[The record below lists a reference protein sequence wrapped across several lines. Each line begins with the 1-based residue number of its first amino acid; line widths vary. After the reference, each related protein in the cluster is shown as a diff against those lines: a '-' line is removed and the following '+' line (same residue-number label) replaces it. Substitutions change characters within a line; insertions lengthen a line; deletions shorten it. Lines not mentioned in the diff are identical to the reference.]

1 MVTLMPARFILLLFT
16 IILLAGSGPARAQP
30 ASGDTEVN
38 ASVDKNPVIAGE
50 TFVLTLT
57 VNEAVSANSW
67 QPGAELGAFRVLNTS
82 TSSNTQIINGEVS
95 RTTAFRTLLQ
105 APAPGRYQIPAI
117 TLSNASSQ
125 PIELEVIA
133 AGDETSQAAQR
144 DVFMKASIDASEVYL
159 QQQVKL
165 NARLYLAANLQSGNI
180 IPPQLDSAEISQL
193 GSDKETYEII
203 NGRRF
208 QVFQRTYLIT
218 PQRSGELTING
229 PVFNGQIAVASPG
242 SVFSSFNST
251 EQVTT
256 ATEDIPLTV
265 LPVPDNWPADAP
277 WLPVQLATLSLELAA
292 NDEQAP
298 AEIPVGQP
306 LTLSYRLTVV
316 GVSPDQMPRLQPPAM
331 ENASVYAESPQS
343 ASTERNNSL
352 IAQQVLTVAVIPRAA
367 GTLTIPELRIPWFNT
382 QTGRIQ
388 YASTAPVQLTVTAP
402 QGLQPAPPEAPAA
415 TSVDTG
421 QLVTAEVPAA
431 SQSEPIKTWWPVV
444 AAAFAILWLISTLIA
459 YRLYRRQGMQAS
471 AGISTATDTARE
483 SPAAQL
489 RQIKQACDNNDAMAA
504 EHALRNWAQQHL
516 QLTDTSFA
524 GIADYFGHTPFR
536 SQLSHLSNCRYGSKH
551 NDWLEGKALWR
562 ALQAAIRSK
571 QKDSSDTPDSAL
583 PQLYPR

>member
-1 MVTLMPARFILLLFT
+1 MVTLIPTRFILLLFT
-16 IILLAGSGPARAQP
+16 AMLLAGSGLAQ
-30 ASGDTEVN
+30 AVSDDTEVN

-57 VNEAVSANSW
+57 VNDAVSANSW

-105 APAPGRYQIPAI
+105 APAPGSYEIPAI
-117 TLSNASSQ
+117 TLNNASSQ
-125 PIELEVIA
+125 PIELQVVA
-133 AGDETSQAAQR
+133 AGDDASQAAQR
-144 DVFMKASIDASEVYL
+144 DVFMKASIDTREVYL
-159 QQQVKL
+159 QQQLKL

-218 PQRSGELTING
+218 PQRSGELTIKG
-229 PVFNGQIAVASPG
+229 PVFNGQIAVSSPG
-242 SVFSSFNST
+242 SIFSSFSST

-265 LPVPDNWPADAP
+265 LPVPDNWPADAQ

-292 NDEQAP
+292 DDEEVSTA
-298 AEIPVGQP
+298 IPVGQP
-306 LTLSYRLTVV
+306 LTLTYRLTVV
-316 GVSPDQMPRLQPPAM
+316 GVSPDQLPRLQPPTI
-331 ENASVYAESPQS
+331 ENASVYAETPQS

-382 QTGRIQ
+382 ATGRIQ
-388 YASTAPVQLTVTAP
+388 YASTEPVQLRVTAP
-402 QGLQPAPPEAPAA
+402 QGLQPAPPETPIATSGESGQPAA
-415 TSVDTG
+415 
-421 QLVTAEVPAA
+421 AEIPAA
-431 SQSEPIKTWWPVV
+431 AQPEAMKTWWPML
-444 AAAFAILWLISTLIA
+444 AALFAILWLITMLIA
-459 YRLYRRQGMQAS
+459 YRLYQRQGAQRKASTTADHDQAP
-471 AGISTATDTARE
+471 AGA
-483 SPAAQL
+483 AAQL
-489 RQIKQACDNNDAMAA
+489 KKIKQACEKNDAMAV
-504 EHALRNWAQQHL
+504 EHALRDWAQQQL
-516 QLTDTSFA
+516 RLTDPSFA
-524 GIADYFGHTPFR
+524 GIADHFGHTPFR
-536 SQLSHLSNCRYGSKH
+536 SQLNHLSNCRYGGKH
-551 NDWLEGKALWR
+551 SDWLEGKALWR

-571 QKDSSDTPDSAL
+571 QKGNNGPSDDSSL